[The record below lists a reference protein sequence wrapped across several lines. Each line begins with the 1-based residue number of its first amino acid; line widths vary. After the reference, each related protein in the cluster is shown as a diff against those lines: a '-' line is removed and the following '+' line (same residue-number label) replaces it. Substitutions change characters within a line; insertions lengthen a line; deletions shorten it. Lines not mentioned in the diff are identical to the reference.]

1 MKLKN
6 VVLIGVV
13 ASIMAYLNNNLELE
27 ENDSRIDELFEEVKA
42 IVAEKLNNFDLEER
56 LAGLDEEVSEDVNK
70 AKEVASEISGNL
82 IKELNEA
89 VDSILNREDKE
100 VSKEDER
107 REELVK
113 ELEALLAEVE
123 PSERT
128 KEDEKVFIPKIEPF
142 YLESDDDKVNEY
154 EDKVSVL
161 NVDIPKEI
169 PKIENFVLE
178 SDDDNIYYEDSVNIL
193 THDDEE
199 EVSLDDEYL
208 KQIKE
213 AIDKVED
220 VSSDVLKTTDEEPKE
235 ITKDEIDEL
244 FSEIINEEN
253 SENEDKEEVSDEYL
267 ESLLNDLK
275 DAIPEVKEE
284 TVDVYAQINELY
296 PYLSRNFIRAVYD
309 LKEAIATEYPLD
321 VKVLVLHRLSFVD
334 LDDLRQFTEIVLH
347 HDYRVNVDEKQTD
360 LVHVPQIL
368 SYTCVIPQRS
378 VSASLRY
385 HYSHT
390 EAPRQYPFMKINGCI

>member
-89 VDSILNREDKE
+89 VDSILNREDEE

-123 PSERT
+123 PSERP

-193 THDDEE
+193 THEDEE

-347 HDYRVNVDEKQTD
+347 HDYRVNVDEKQMIVDIFKEFKNTD
-360 LVHVPQIL
+360 GKIL
-368 SYTCVIPQRS
+368 TNIFEIANQ
-378 VSASLRY
+378 AKLL
-385 HYSHT
+385 
-390 EAPRQYPFMKINGCI
+390 NGEYEGYRVEVRE

>member
-27 ENDSRIDELFEEVKA
+27 ENDNRIDELFEEVKA

-70 AKEVASEISGNL
+70 AKEVAGEISDNL

-89 VDSILNREDKE
+89 VDSILNREDEE

-123 PSERT
+123 PSERP

-142 YLESDDDKVNEY
+142 YLESDDDKGNEY

-161 NVDIPKEI
+161 NVNIPKEI

-178 SDDDNIYYEDSVNIL
+178 SDDDNIYYEDSVNVL
-193 THDDEE
+193 THDDE

-347 HDYRVNVDEKQTD
+347 HDYRVNVDEKQMIVDIFKEFKNTD
-360 LVHVPQIL
+360 GKIL
-368 SYTCVIPQRS
+368 TNIFEIANQ
-378 VSASLRY
+378 AKLL
-385 HYSHT
+385 
-390 EAPRQYPFMKINGCI
+390 NGEYEGYRVEVRE